1 MRRLLPLALIE
12 VFVWLML
19 LLGAFVIARVVFE
32 INFGTSSLILALI
45 TDGVRTIVSAGILF
59 GWVVAWKRVTHYYF
73 WRAVERESLLEYSLD
88 DDL

>member
-1 MRRLLPLALIE
+1 MRRLLPLAFIE

-32 INFGTSSLILALI
+32 INFGTSTFILTLI
-45 TDGVRTIVSAGILF
+45 TDGVRTVVSAGILF

-73 WRAVERESLLEYSLD
+73 WRAVEHQKST
-88 DDL
+88 